1 MAVTVKKAI
10 LWRREVD
17 NQPGM
22 LANTCRS
29 APASESGWR
38 GCRVR
43 ARTTGRLQNPRDVLG
58 GSDELR
64 KLRHA
69 VDKAHG
75 DRDQAIRNVCRLHG
89 VRTLHALPGAD
100 PGRDV
105 GAARRLRVSMR

>member
-10 LWRREVD
+10 LWCREVD

-58 GSDELR
+58 GLTSSASCATPSIR
-64 KLRHA
+64 RT
-69 VDKAHG
+69 
-75 DRDQAIRNVCRLHG
+75 AIAIKPSA
-89 VRTLHALPGAD
+89 TS
-100 PGRDV
+100 
-105 GAARRLRVSMR
+105 AAFTA